1 MTSPLILVL
10 FALVDPFDL
19 SLHIPV
25 LEEKPES
32 GEFLYLHSAFCP
44 GCVRPARCKWDLI
57 VVELVAHQVEN
68 PLLVVQ
74 VPGNLKLFAFVL
86 IVEMLLQSLDYQ
98 VSRGWQ
104 NVKLI
109 LVQWILSVLEFEQPR
124 KALPDAGE
132 EPWRYLQRPLR
143 WKDLVGLLA

>member
-10 FALVDPFDL
+10 YALVDPFDL

-57 VVELVAHQVEN
+57 VVELVAYQVEN

-109 LVQWILSVLEFEQPR
+109 LVQWIL
-124 KALPDAGE
+124 
-132 EPWRYLQRPLR
+132 
-143 WKDLVGLLA
+143 